1 MANDGTATP
10 ISDLFEQLIASHDVP
25 DNVRDIVR
33 DKILAMVR
41 PVEAALTAAYEKA
54 ATPQMVEKEYE
65 RRRKSEYRS
74 RRSKNVPDMSRT
86 TPTIYNSSNTN
97 TLSKKKVFK
106 EESKK
111 VSGGKNLHR
120 GHALPNDWKPK
131 EAHYEQGVK
140 LGFDRQTID
149 GFAER
154 MRNWAEANQHRQVA
168 RKSNWDAAFRNWVSG
183 AAERNGG
190 GHNGKVTAHHGAFG
204 FDELAARLERGQGN
218 GAGDSLRHAAGH
230 EHGSGCYDSEERV
243 ERLAGSGQT
252 SLFASR
258 SHR

>member
-1 MANDGTATP
+1 MANDGIATP
-10 ISDLFEQLIASHDVP
+10 TTNLIEQILVSHGVTVTCVTAVVAAVRKMEHELMDAVAKIAMDSKTRKEKNRIRQAKHRAKNCHSDT
-25 DNVRDIVR
+25 RD
-33 DKILAMVR
+33 M
-41 PVEAALTAAYEKA
+41 
-54 ATPQMVEKEYE
+54 
-65 RRRKSEYRS
+65 
-74 RRSKNVPDMSRT
+74 
-86 TPTIYNSSNTN
+86 PTIYNSSNSST

-106 EESKK
+106 EVRKK
-111 VSGGKNLHR
+111 DGKNLHR

-131 EAHYEQGVK
+131 EAHYAQGVK

-190 GHNGKVTAHHGAFG
+190 GNNGKVTAHHGAFG

-218 GAGDSLRHAAGH
+218 GAGDSVRHAAGH

>member
-86 TPTIYNSSNTN
+86 TPTIYNSSNSST

-106 EESKK
+106 EVKEKKESK
-111 VSGGKNLHR
+111 SLHR

-131 EAHYEQGVK
+131 EAHYAQGVK

-190 GHNGKVTAHHGAFG
+190 GHNGKVTAHHGGFG
-204 FDELAARLERGQGN
+204 FAELAVELERRKARTSQARGF
-218 GAGDSLRHAAGH
+218 DAAGH
-230 EHGSGCYDSEERV
+230 EQDHGFDDPAFGV
-243 ERLAGSGQT
+243 ERMDGDGKVT
-252 SLFASR
+252 LFTPR